1 MLSPEPSQKAYR
13 FSKLLI
19 CVMVKIVKNALRGY
33 TNYYYTNYG
42 LHKTLEA
49 VKNINS
55 IYYDPNF
62 SLQNIKNPLF
72 ASNLDT
78 N

>member
-19 CVMVKIVKNALRGY
+19 CVMTKIAKNALRGY
-33 TNYYYTNYG
+33 TNYNYTNYEFQ
-42 LHKTLEA
+42 KTLEA

-55 IYYDPNF
+55 IYYDPIF

-72 ASNLDT
+72 ASNMDM